1 LLSNALVA
9 LEVQLSTYTTGVSHL
24 CCFTIFNS
32 QSLLSKYAQITEDNQ
47 YELKHKGVRPFD
59 MIGQR
64 LYSGRIC
71 VAQASL
77 EYRRQLFKQTKE
89 YSDGKTIFSF
99 SGTRV
104 LSNIP
109 QLTAIYHENEKKMSD
124 IDAFVKSCELSLSD
138 CIRRGV
144 LPSID
149 LVEAI
154 ATCKVRTSSR

>member
-1 LLSNALVA
+1 MKLAKDRHKFPLLHVLNDWRRESFLNGR
-9 LEVQLSTYTTGVSHL
+9 QP
-24 CCFTIFNS
+24 I
-32 QSLLSKYAQITEDNQ
+32 Q

-144 LPSID
+144 LPSTD